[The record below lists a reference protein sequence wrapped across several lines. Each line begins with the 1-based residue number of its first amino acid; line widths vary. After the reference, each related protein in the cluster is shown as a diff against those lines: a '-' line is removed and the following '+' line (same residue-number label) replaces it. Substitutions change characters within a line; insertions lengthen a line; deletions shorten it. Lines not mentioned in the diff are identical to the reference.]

1 MTKRNSAGKAKSG
14 PTPKEP
20 QSLWNKLFGSI
31 PREVETEPELS
42 SGMQEVRD
50 PLKHSALYRLK
61 RDSLYIVAKM
71 NEGSGIAGLDTF
83 KRQIVFVQSQLVLAA
98 IRDPHLPIETKA
110 ALVGFQ
116 EASLREAIE
125 DRRGI
130 KRRACLDVAK
140 QAANEP
146 RIAEVG

>member
-1 MTKRNSAGKAKSG
+1 MNRVQNKPTGPASGGLRGWLKSLVGAHKPPSEQMEPPQRPG
-14 PTPKEP
+14 P
-20 QSLWNKLFGSI
+20 
-31 PREVETEPELS
+31 VA
-42 SGMQEVRD
+42 D

-61 RDSLYIVAKM
+61 RDSLFIVAKM
-71 NEGSGIAGLDTF
+71 NEGTGAQGLDAF

-98 IRDPHLPIETKA
+98 IRDPNLPVETKA

-116 EASLREAIE
+116 EASLRETVE
-125 DRRGI
+125 DRRGT

-146 RIAEVG
+146 RLSAVG